1 MPLRLPAGDEAAAE
15 RMRWT
20 WASFDDCWR
29 VETAGVTNSTG
40 SCFLAGV
47 QFFVALGAL
56 APVNNVFNMLGE
68 CLGAVVGLAQ
78 TRLS

>member
-1 MPLRLPAGDEAAAE
+1 MPLRIAAGDEAAAE

-20 WASFDDCWR
+20 WASIDDCWR
-29 VETAGVTNSTG
+29 VETAGVTKSIG
-40 SCFLAGV
+40 SCFFAEV
-47 QFFVALGAL
+47 RSFVALGEL
-56 APVNNVFNMLGE
+56 APVNNVFNMPGE